1 MTIAFIVVLILC
13 VLRIGANANS
23 VDDYASVTMSIL
35 ADVVIAGIAI
45 WGLVR

>member
-1 MTIAFIVVLILC
+1 MTTAFIVVLILC

-23 VDDYASVTMSIL
+23 YDDAGAVTMSVL
-35 ADVVIAGIAI
+35 ADLVIAGVAI